1 MTTTSETITPSR
13 RRLCLVILAL
23 SGFVTSF
30 GAHVVA
36 VNLPDYAEKVGFGA
50 LMIGLLIAVY
60 DFAEL
65 FAKPAAGFIADRRG
79 MRVTLL
85 AGLIVFVLG
94 SLLYLVVPAN
104 LLLIV
109 RFVQGLGAAALSTV
123 SIALVGRFFV
133 EGRGRAFGIYNAVKG
148 AGYVLAPT
156 AGAMLATR
164 EGFGSVFVASAA
176 LGGLAFVLTFV
187 LPNDR
192 PAPLDDDDDEP
203 SFKQLIKLFKN
214 PALLPTYAAIVINM
228 FVVGVLFGFFP
239 VYLHAIGYSTGT
251 AGLIVSATTASYLLV
266 QPFAGWLADRVDAGL
281 TVIVGLAV
289 AAGATLAIP
298 AATGWPLIPLA
309 VLAGLGVG
317 TVWTNTD
324 MLVTKIAGDRQLGAA
339 VGAAQS
345 FKEVGDMLGPLAI
358 GAITQ
363 TWGVRV
369 GFIACGGAALAV
381 VALLAWRRPRVRPAT
396 PVAMQ

>member
-1 MTTTSETITPSR
+1 MSNEPGPSR
-13 RRLCLVILAL
+13 RRLYLVILAL

-65 FAKPAAGFIADRRG
+65 FAKPIAGVLADRRG
-79 MRVTLL
+79 MRVTLMF
-85 AGLIVFVLG
+85 GLVLFVLG
-94 SLLYLVVPAN
+94 SLLYLVVPGK
-104 LLLIV
+104 LLLLV

-123 SIALVGRFFV
+123 SIALVGRFYV
-133 EGRGRAFGIYNAVKG
+133 QGRGRAFGIYNAVKG

-164 EGFGSVFVASAA
+164 AGFASVFVASAA
-176 LGGLAFVLTFV
+176 LGVLALALTFI
-187 LPNDR
+187 LPRDR

-203 SFKQLIKLFKN
+203 SFKQLFALLKN
-214 PALLPTYAAIVINM
+214 PALMPTYVAIVVNM
-228 FVVGVLFGFFP
+228 FVVGVLFGFMP
-239 VYLHAIGYSTGT
+239 VYLHGLGYSTGKT
-251 AGLIVSATTASYLLV
+251 GLIVSATTASYLLV
-266 QPFAGWLADRVDAGL
+266 QPFAGWIADRVDPAL
-281 TVIVGLAV
+281 TIIVGLA
-289 AAGATLAIP
+289 AAAAATLVIP
-298 AATGWPLIPLA
+298 AVTGWPLVPLA
-309 VLAGLGVG
+309 IVAGLGVG

-324 MLVTKIAGDRQLGAA
+324 TLVTKIAGDRQLGAA

-358 GAITQ
+358 GALTQ
-363 TWGVRV
+363 AFGVRV
-369 GFIACGGAALAV
+369 GFVVCGGAALATV
-381 VALLAWRRPRVRPAT
+381 GLLAIRRR
-396 PVAMQ
+396 

>member
-1 MTTTSETITPSR
+1 MSNEPGPAR
-13 RRLCLVILAL
+13 RRLYLLILAL

-65 FAKPAAGFIADRRG
+65 FAKPIAGVVADRRG

-85 AGLIVFVLG
+85 MGLALFVVG
-94 SLLYLVVPAN
+94 SLLYLVVPAK

-123 SIALVGRFFV
+123 SIALVGRFYV

-164 EGFGSVFVASAA
+164 EGFASVFVASAA
-176 LGGLAFVLTFV
+176 LGALAFALTFI
-187 LPNDR
+187 LPADR
-192 PAPLDDDDDEP
+192 AAALDEDDEP
-203 SFKQLIKLFKN
+203 SFKQLFALLKN

-228 FVVGVLFGFFP
+228 FVVGVLFGFLP
-239 VYLHAIGYSTGT
+239 VYLHEIGYSTGK
-251 AGLIVSATTASYLLV
+251 AGLIVSAATASYLLV
-266 QPFAGWLADRVDAGL
+266 QPLAGWLADRFDPAL
-281 TVIVGLAV
+281 TIIGGLA
-289 AAGATLAIP
+289 AAACATLAIP

-309 VLAGLGVG
+309 IVAGLGVG

-324 MLVTKIAGDRQLGAA
+324 TLVTKIADDRQLGAA

-345 FKEVGDMLGPLAI
+345 FKEVGDMLGPLSI
-358 GAITQ
+358 GALTQ
-363 TWGVRV
+363 AFGVRV
-369 GFIACGGAALAV
+369 GFVVCGGAALAV
-381 VALLAWRRPRVRPAT
+381 VALLAIRRPRVVRERSRSGT
-396 PVAMQ
+396 

>member
-1 MTTTSETITPSR
+1 MPELTASR
-13 RRLCLVILAL
+13 RRLFLLVLAL

-79 MRVTLL
+79 MRITLKV
-85 AGLIVFVLG
+85 GLVVFALG
-94 SLLYLVVPAN
+94 SLLFLVLPPE
-104 LLLIV
+104 LLLVV

-123 SIALVGRFFV
+123 SIALVGRFYTT
-133 EGRGRAFGIYNAVKG
+133 GRGRAFGIYNAVKG

-156 AGAMLATR
+156 AGALLATR
-164 EGFGSVFVASAA
+164 HGFHSVFVASAA
-176 LGGLAFVLTFV
+176 LGGLALALTFV
-187 LPNDR
+187 LPDDR
-192 PAPLDDDDDEP
+192 PAPLEEEDEP
-203 SFKQLIKLFKN
+203 SFKQMFALFKD

-239 VYLHAIGYSTGT
+239 VYLHALHYSTSS
-251 AGLIVSATTASYLLV
+251 AGLLVSATTASYLLV
-266 QPFAGWLADRVDAGL
+266 QPLAGWLADKGDPAL
-281 TVIVGLAV
+281 TIIVGLAV

-309 VLAGLGVG
+309 VAAGLGVG

-324 MLVTKIAGDRQLGAA
+324 MLVTRIAGDRQLGAA

-358 GAITQ
+358 GAIAQ
-363 TWGVRV
+363 AWGVRV
-369 GFIACGGAALAV
+369 GFVVCGVAALAV
-381 VALLAWRRPRVRPAT
+381 VVLFAALRPRMKPPA
-396 PVAMQ
+396 

>member
-1 MTTTSETITPSR
+1 MTTTTEAIKPSR
-13 RRLCLVILAL
+13 RRLYLVILSL

-281 TVIVGLAV
+281 TVIVGLAI

-298 AATGWPLIPLA
+298 AATGWPLVPLA

-324 MLVTKIAGDRQLGAA
+324 MLVTKIAGDRQLGTA

-363 TWGVRV
+363 AWGVRV

-396 PVAMQ
+396 PAAMQ

>member
-1 MTTTSETITPSR
+1 MTTTTEAIKPSR
-13 RRLCLVILAL
+13 RRLYLVILSL

-228 FVVGVLFGFFP
+228 FVVGVLFGFMP
-239 VYLHAIGYSTGT
+239 VYLHEIGYSTGKT
-251 AGLIVSATTASYLLV
+251 GLIVSATTASYLLV
-266 QPFAGWLADRVDAGL
+266 QPFAGWFADRVDPAL
-281 TVIVGLAV
+281 TIIVGLA
-289 AAGATLAIP
+289 AAAAATLVIP
-298 AATGWPLIPLA
+298 AVTGWPLVPLA
-309 VLAGLGVG
+309 IVAGLGVG

-324 MLVTKIAGDRQLGAA
+324 TLVTKIAGDRQLGAA

-358 GAITQ
+358 GALTQ
-363 TWGVRV
+363 AFGVRV
-369 GFIACGGAALAV
+369 GFVVCGGAALATV
-381 VALLAWRRPRVRPAT
+381 GLLAIRRR
-396 PVAMQ
+396 